1 MSVSSFFTEEVGE
14 VKIPLRTLLE
24 SKQRCQNKYTWFS
37 TVCLEEI
44 HVDWV
49 FITISLLLELW
60 PYFCYFSLRIMD
72 FWERPVG
79 WVLLSRVL
87 LVKYDVGKKENWRA
101 ELTWARAWHHE
112 TSILTFQM
120 TLLLSWHNIS
130 VTWEDWKQVIRS
142 GICLQH
148 RSLRNVK
155 VKLLSR
161 VWLFATPWTVA
172 HQAPPSMGF
181 SRQDHWSGLPFP
193 SPGDLPDPGIEPRSP
208 AL

>member
-1 MSVSSFFTEEVGE
+1 MWTE
-14 VKIPLRTLLE
+14 
-24 SKQRCQNKYTWFS
+24 F
-37 TVCLEEI
+37 
-44 HVDWV
+44 
-49 FITISLLLELW
+49 LLL
-60 PYFCYFSLRIMD
+60 SLF
-72 FWERPVG
+72 FWSSDHIFAIFPSASWNSEKGPNG
-79 WVLLSRVL
+79 GSSSARVL

-142 GICLQH
+142 GICLKH

-155 VKLLSR
+155 VKSLSR

-172 HQAPPSMGF
+172 YQAPPSMQF
-181 SRQDHWSGLPFP
+181 SRQEHWSGLPFA